1 MKNQENGAY
10 VQEKGDWTTSD
21 PEMNQMLKQADK
33 NVKATILTILDKVK
47 ENMHWW
53 MKT

>member
-10 VQEKGDWTTSD
+10 VQEKRDWITSD
-21 PEMNQMLKQADK
+21 PEMNQVLKQADK
-33 NVKATILTILDKVK
+33 NVKAAILTIPDKVK

>member
-10 VQEKGDWTTSD
+10 FQEKRNWTTSD
-21 PEMNQMLKQADK
+21 PERNQMLKLADK
-33 NVKATILTILDKVK
+33 NVKAAILTIPDKVK